1 MDNNGQL
8 SSLALLESLLF
19 VSSAPTSV
27 ARLAGAL
34 AIGLPATRAL
44 LQELELSYAQRG
56 LRLQWDGDSVQLT
69 SAPEAGTTIEQFLGL
84 EVSTRLSQ
92 AALELLAIV
101 AYLQPVTR
109 PQMDQLRGVSS
120 DGALRSLLSK
130 GLVAEVGRQETPGR
144 PILYGTT
151 PEFLSYFGLGSLAEM
166 PALSPEK

>member
-1 MDNNGQL
+1 MSDNGQP

-19 VSSAPTSV
+19 VSSGPTSV

-34 AIGLPATRAL
+34 ATTLPATRSL
-44 LQELELSYAQRG
+44 LQELGTSYTQRG
-56 LRLQWDGDSVQLT
+56 LRLQWDGDYVQLT
-69 SAPEAGTTIEQFLGL
+69 STPEAAPVIERFLGL
-84 EVSTRLSQ
+84 EVTTRLSQ

-109 PQMDQLRGVSS
+109 PQMDQIRGVSS

-151 PEFLSYFGLGSLAEM
+151 PEFLSYFGLTSLAEM
-166 PALSPEK
+166 PALTQ